1 MTLAADLVAEVQY
14 VTSTTWNLS
23 WQVSQNLYFKGSDDI
38 TDCIANQSMNKSI
51 IELFLCKSKWTHH
64 FLGQYC
70 SYDICYFQCASII
83 SGFTRLISLQGGLI
97 VGLLAWAGVRNWR
110 TLMLVCSA
118 PTGLIALLWFAIP
131 ESPRWLIAKGQWT
144 LIPT

>member
-1 MTLAADLVAEVQY
+1 MNLAADLVAEVQY
-14 VTSTTWNLS
+14 VTSTIWNLS

-70 SYDICYFQCASII
+70 SYNMLLPM
-83 SGFTRLISLQGGLI
+83 LISLQGGLI

>member
-1 MTLAADLVAEVQY
+1 MHPPPMSPINYLLLPSENLTPTLLAKTNPSHFRL
-14 VTSTTWNLS
+14 
-23 WQVSQNLYFKGSDDI
+23 
-38 TDCIANQSMNKSI
+38 
-51 IELFLCKSKWTHH
+51 KSKNPIIIPFH
-64 FLGQYC
+64 FLGQYF
-70 SYDICYFQCASII
+70 SYIMICYFQCAI
-83 SGFTRLISLQGGLI
+83 SGFSKLISLQGGLI

>member
-1 MTLAADLVAEVQY
+1 MTLTTAVVVEEILAIVLVQELIF
-14 VTSTTWNLS
+14 SMIE
-23 WQVSQNLYFKGSDDI
+23 SQNLYSKVSHIDYI
-38 TDCIANQSMNKSI
+38 YKLH
-51 IELFLCKSKWTHH
+51 IELVLFLVETAP
-64 FLGQYC
+64 
-70 SYDICYFQCASII
+70 ICYFQCAIII
-83 SGFTRLISLQGGLI
+83 SGFTNLIYLQGGLI

>member
-1 MTLAADLVAEVQY
+1 M
-14 VTSTTWNLS
+14 
-23 WQVSQNLYFKGSDDI
+23 
-38 TDCIANQSMNKSI
+38 
-51 IELFLCKSKWTHH
+51 
-64 FLGQYC
+64 
-70 SYDICYFQCASII
+70 ICYFQCAI
-83 SGFTRLISLQGGLI
+83 SGFSKLISLQGGLI

-144 LIPT
+144 LIPTKTRGCQVYRRYWKVVFCKFDIPTGRN

>member
-1 MTLAADLVAEVQY
+1 MLL
-14 VTSTTWNLS
+14 TWNLS

-70 SYDICYFQCASII
+70 SYNMLLPM
-83 SGFTRLISLQGGLI
+83 LISLQGGLI